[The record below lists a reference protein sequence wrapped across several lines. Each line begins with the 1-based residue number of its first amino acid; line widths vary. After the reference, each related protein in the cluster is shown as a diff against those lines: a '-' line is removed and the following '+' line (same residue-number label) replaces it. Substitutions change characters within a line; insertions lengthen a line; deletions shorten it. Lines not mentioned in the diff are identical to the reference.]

1 MTGFLEKLKRS
12 VKSFF
17 IGLFIGMK
25 KTEDDTLHQSGLD
38 GDAGTAINQHV
49 SENRVSQALLKG
61 EVTQEVE
68 DLRYR
73 TYAVAR
79 ESSKFNFFSPTL
91 AKRKKPCNPNSLHI
105 ENSEN
110 REIVTVQDNKLEVE
124 TVAESLLRIGSDGKY
139 VKRQNE
145 YNIEVHRLY
154 GVTPRFRFEDFM
166 KKVVVFKGDDE
177 YTAVLDIYVS
187 KYPDDKNVTSKPFV
201 REVEKVLRQGVRTDI
216 MDFASLS
223 FETYKAYGMDDMVRF
238 EFGDPQLVSV
248 IEFDGDYILRLQCCV
263 IDGGTDMTMEFYSER
278 MAKKYEN
285 NERKELTYEMDPNE
299 QVRTY
304 TCSECGKTV
313 YYDAR
318 ALDQL
323 NASDEATDGA
333 ATEFLDYEMAEHTF
347 GRMLCRDCMRKNM
360 GKLYAQTNAIHTK

>member
-1 MTGFLEKLKRS
+1 MKVFWEKLKRS
-12 VKSFF
+12 VRSFF

-25 KTEDDTLHQSGLD
+25 NAEDETLHQSGLD
-38 GDAGTAINQHV
+38 GEAGTSINQHV
-49 SENRVSQALLKG
+49 SENRVSQALLRG

-79 ESSKFNFFSPTL
+79 ESSKFNYFSPTL
-91 AKRKKPCNPNSLHI
+91 AKRKKPCNPSSLHI
-105 ENSEN
+105 ENSEG
-110 REIVTVQDNKLEVE
+110 REIVTVQENKLEVE
-124 TVAESLLRIGSDGKY
+124 TVSESLLRIGSDGKY
-139 VKRQNE
+139 VRRQNE
-145 YNIEVHRLY
+145 YNIEVRRPY

-166 KKVVVFKGDDE
+166 KKVVVFKGDDV
-177 YTAVLDIYVS
+177 YTALLDIYVS
-187 KYPDDKNVTSKPFV
+187 KYPDDKNIVSKPFV
-201 REVEKVLRQGVRTDI
+201 REVEKVLKQGVRTDM
-216 MDFASLS
+216 MDFSSLS

-238 EFGDPQLVSV
+238 EFGDPQLLSV
-248 IEFDGDYILRLQCCV
+248 MEFDGDYILRLQCNV
-263 IDGGTDMTMEFYSER
+263 IDGGTDMTREFYSER

-304 TCSECGKTV
+304 TCAECGKTV

-333 ATEFLDYEMAEHTF
+333 ATEFLDYEMAEQTF
-347 GRMLCRDCMRKNM
+347 GRMLCRDCIRKERER
-360 GKLYAQTNAIHTK
+360 LYRSVAEHD